1 MDRYNSELKYCQAS
15 LINDD
20 SSNLNLRFAQ
30 NQHLVATVD
39 YQNAVNPFST
49 FSEDGEER
57 TINNY
62 FTMRL
67 ERPLAYLKKHQ
78 LVSEFN
84 VKGIELKRLDLSK
97 IDHIFGKSSV
107 EEIVKALEREKT
119 EWAQRA
125 LRRIKTADPL
135 AIRLTF
141 ELIKQAEKS
150 CWISCLEREYS
161 VAKKLIEVSRLK
173 LKTFKKSSHYVFKN
187 EHSSSRAIK
196 IPQRVIDSFF
206 EVPEGDYKLVHD
218 VKKYSLLPVSDYYKD
233 VPDSVRTY
241 LNK

>member
-15 LINDD
+15 LIHDD

-39 YQNAVNPFST
+39 YQNAVNPFNT

-62 FTMRL
+62 FSMRL

-84 VKGIELKRLDLSK
+84 VKGVELKRLDLSK

-119 EWAQRA
+119 DWAQRA

-141 ELIKQAEKS
+141 
-150 CWISCLEREYS
+150 
-161 VAKKLIEVSRLK
+161 
-173 LKTFKKSSHYVFKN
+173 
-187 EHSSSRAIK
+187 
-196 IPQRVIDSFF
+196 
-206 EVPEGDYKLVHD
+206 
-218 VKKYSLLPVSDYYKD
+218 
-233 VPDSVRTY
+233 
-241 LNK
+241 